1 MLDFDEVG
9 RRMVMRQ
16 QMAPTGIVMAHT
28 SIVAPVVGQ
37 LLDPEYAA
45 PTALIAHHEAIKL
58 GQTLQRQAELLDAKE
73 QTEAATEQ
81 HHAELHAEVARLGE
95 MNAALDAE
103 CNRLERRVW
112 WLVAGTVVAAAWLSA
127 IVIAVLIA
135 R

>member
-16 QMAPTGIVMAHT
+16 QMEPTVSSWRT
-28 SIVAPVVGQ
+28 LSIVAPIVGQ

-73 QTEAATEQ
+73 QREAASEQ
-81 HHAELHAEVARLGE
+81 HHAELHAEVA
-95 MNAALDAE
+95 
-103 CNRLERRVW
+103 
-112 WLVAGTVVAAAWLSA
+112 AWLNAES
-127 IVIAVLIA
+127 